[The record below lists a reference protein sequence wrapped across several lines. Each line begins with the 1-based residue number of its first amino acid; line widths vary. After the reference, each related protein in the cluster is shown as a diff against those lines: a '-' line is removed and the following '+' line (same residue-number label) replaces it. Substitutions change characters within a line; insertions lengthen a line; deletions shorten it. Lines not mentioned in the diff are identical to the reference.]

1 MRLERNV
8 LSLCGAVL
16 LGAFGAQGASAQDL
30 TYAISAPITSTD
42 PHYQNATPN
51 NAALGTIFEPLTVLT
66 GEGLIEPG
74 LAESWS
80 NVDDV
85 TWEFKLRDAKFHDG
99 APVTA
104 DDVIYS
110 LERPGVLQSPAPFTP
125 YTKAITGMEAV
136 DANTV
141 RLSTDAPYPLL
152 PLDLSRVY
160 IIEKAVGEAN
170 DTKAMNLGNGVIG
183 TGPYKFVSF
192 TPDEQL
198 SLARNADY
206 WGEPAKWENVQVR
219 VIADDAARTT
229 ALLSGGIDAIENVP
243 TPDVERM
250 RNEDG
255 INFASGKSQRF
266 VFLFLDS
273 GRDQPPGVTGLD
285 DAPLAENPLKDVRV
299 RKAINLAINRDAIA
313 ERVMMGL
320 AYPSNNIVFDDG
332 EGFVAGLENP
342 PYDPDQAKALLA
354 EAGYGDGFKINIAS
368 PNNRMIN
375 DEKVVQALAQMLTR
389 VGITT
394 AVDAMPFSVIASRG
408 QKGEFGVSMMS
419 WGSTTEGSTPI
430 RQMLACKD
438 ADKGWGAVNWG
449 NYCNEEV
456 DALLAKALSTVDTD
470 ARKAVLEE
478 AITKLMDDVAFVPLY
493 FQGSTWAAKDGIAVE
508 PRSDERTSPD
518 MFSPAS

>member
-1 MRLERNV
+1 MRSERTFTT
-8 LSLCGAVL
+8 LCGAAL
-16 LGAFGAQGASAQDL
+16 LVAFGAFGAKAQDL

-51 NAALGTIFEPLTVLT
+51 NAALGTIFEPLTILT
-66 GEGLIEPG
+66 GEGQIVPG
-74 LAESWS
+74 LATEWR
-80 NVDDV
+80 NVDDL
-85 TWEFKLRDAKFHDG
+85 TWEFDLRDATFHDG

-104 DDVIYS
+104 EDVVYS
-110 LERPGVLQSPAPFTP
+110 LQRPGNIQSPAPFTP

-136 DANTV
+136 DADTV
-141 RLSTDAPYPLL
+141 RLSTAAPYPLL

-160 IIEKAVGEAN
+160 IVSKAVAEAN
-170 DTKAMNLGNGVIG
+170 DTQAMNLGNGVIG

-198 SLARNADY
+198 SLARNPDY
-206 WGEPAKWENVQVR
+206 WGEPAEWENVQVR

-229 ALLSGGIDAIENVP
+229 ALLSGGVDAIENVP

-250 RNEDG
+250 RSEEG
-255 INFASGKSQRF
+255 VNFASGKSQRF

-273 GRDQPPGVTGLD
+273 GRDQPPGVLGKD
-285 DAPLAENPLKDVRV
+285 GEPLAENPLKDARV
-299 RKAINLAINRDAIA
+299 RQAVNLSINRQAIA
-313 ERVMMGL
+313 DRVMMGL
-320 AYPSNNIVFDDG
+320 AYPSNNIVFDEG

-342 PYDPDQAKALLA
+342 PFDPDKAKALLA
-354 EAGYGDGFKINIAS
+354 EAGYEDGFKITIAS

-375 DEKVVQALAQMLTR
+375 DEKVVQAVAQMLTR
-389 VGITT
+389 VGIET

-456 DALLAKALSTVDTD
+456 DALLEKALSTVDT
-470 ARKAVLEE
+470 AERKAILEE

-493 FQGSTWAAKDGIAVE
+493 FQGSTWAAKDGITVT
-508 PRSDERTSPD
+508 PRSDERTAPD